1 MTARSAARGSRRPL
15 ILLAGPALALLLAGC
30 AGGIDLRDAGVDESI
45 KTASTGAA
53 AGQLED
59 ALITDQPTGRVA
71 VSYAEP
77 GALGEAG
84 LAWANDHTGSRGSV
98 TSLVEIT
105 RKGLPCRRFVTSRE
119 SYDGIKRYTG
129 EVCRV
134 FKDLWQV
141 RSFQEG

>member
-1 MTARSAARGSRRPL
+1 MLP
-15 ILLAGPALALLLAGC
+15 
-30 AGGIDLRDAGVDESI
+30 
-45 KTASTGAA
+45 
-53 AGQLED
+53 
-59 ALITDQPTGRVA
+59 
-71 VSYAEP
+71 VSEF
-77 GALGEAG
+77 G
-84 LAWANDHTGSRGSV
+84 
-98 TSLVEIT
+98 LVEIT